1 MLKSSMSKVVKLFH
15 SLLIANFLKSS
26 LLVPFFVQSY
36 SYHHEVKW
44 KRKLHWNICPFLH
57 QPRTWC
63 CNSCQILVKLS
74 CSSSLDIKLAATLGV
89 YQTKIYIH
97 TYIHSS
103 VCMWQIKSPEMP
115 RASFLLL
122 TFIKVLQRIL
132 TMYRCK
138 NMGIHHQILCKYIFI

>member
-1 MLKSSMSKVVKLFH
+1 MLKSSMSKVFKLFH
-15 SLLIANFLKSS
+15 PLTLLIVILVLKIQACLFLFLTKLFISS
-26 LLVPFFVQSY
+26 Y
-36 SYHHEVKW
+36 EIKW
-44 KRKLHWNICPFLH
+44 KIKTSLKYTICCPFLH

-115 RASFLLL
+115 RASFLPL
-122 TFIKVLQRIL
+122 TFS
-132 TMYRCK
+132 
-138 NMGIHHQILCKYIFI
+138 

>member
-1 MLKSSMSKVVKLFH
+1 M
-15 SLLIANFLKSS
+15 
-26 LLVPFFVQSY
+26 LVPFFTKLFISSY
-36 SYHHEVKW
+36 EIKW
-44 KRKLHWNICPFLH
+44 KIKTSLKYTICCPFLH

-89 YQTKIYIH
+89 YQTKIYLH

-122 TFIKVLQRIL
+122 TFSKVLQRIL